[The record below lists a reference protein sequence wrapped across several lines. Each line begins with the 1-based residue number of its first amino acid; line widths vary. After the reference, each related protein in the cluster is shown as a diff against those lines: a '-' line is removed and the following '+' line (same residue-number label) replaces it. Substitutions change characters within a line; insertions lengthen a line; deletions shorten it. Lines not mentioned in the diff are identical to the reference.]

1 MKLYSE
7 NDSYKI
13 YNGDMLDMLQVIKP
27 ESIDAIVC
35 DPPYELGF
43 MNKSWDSTGIAFKK
57 ETWEN
62 CFEVLKP
69 GGYLLAFGGSRTYHR
84 IACAIEDAG
93 FEIRDCVMY
102 LYGCYSSDTQV
113 LTNEGWKYFYEL
125 NKTEKVLQWDKDN
138 DKLSWIKPL
147 NYFEYNI
154 DDELILLQNRHTE
167 QLITKNHKVVCDIKK
182 DHKQYHN
189 KYDYIEAQKILK
201 SDFVK
206 LPLASYYYG
215 SLHYKYAYIIG
226 WFLTDAWIHK
236 DGKAVC
242 FSQSKKDKL
251 VKLKNELERLKEKGL
266 CKYSEYIRKS
276 KKENQQEEHS
286 FYVTGKIANYLI
298 NEFPNRE
305 FKEEFIELDKESK
318 DKLLEGLIDGDGSS
332 RENSS
337 SHTFWSK
344 KDFRNNIL
352 SAMLT
357 TMGYRNY
364 ISYSE
369 GHKGVVFNTK
379 HQTTEIQYKH
389 KKENVKYS
397 GKVYCLQ
404 TETGAF
410 VVRRKGKPF
419 ISGNSGFPK
428 SMDIAKQID
437 KKGGNDYSKQFAID
451 LKKARES
458 KNLTMKYCDD
468 KYCNGST
475 NWSWYEGRKDGCRV
489 PDYQTYLEI
498 IKEFP
503 ELEKYKELI
512 KEAEREVV
520 GKKEYTNDKN
530 VMNISNYN
538 GERVHLDI
546 TIPSTDLAKE
556 WQGWGTCLKPAYE
569 PIIVARKPFKGS
581 VVDNIIKY
589 RVGGI
594 NIDECRVVCNDKVKM
609 NIRDTSSCSD
619 GWNRPWM
626 DDKEKDKLRQE
637 IAIEKA
643 NNLGRFPANV
653 ILTYDETDFDEVC
666 GGMPYTKNNTKTHS
680 AKNSDN
686 NVNFNASKSVNVI
699 GYEDSGSAS
708 RYFYCA
714 KASKKDRDEGLD
726 AFQDKTFHSVLNQ
739 KNGSGDRLDG
749 AKTPIRKNIH
759 PTCKPTEL
767 MQYLVRLV
775 SPKGATILDPFMGSG
790 STGKAVMFE
799 NRERDAN
806 YKFIGIELTDEYLP
820 IAQARIE
827 YARDKFKYDLEQ
839 EKVTKGKQNIF
850 DFMESEE

>member
-57 ETWEN
+57 ETWQN

-236 DGKAVC
+236 DGKAIC

-332 RENSS
+332 RENSY

-428 SMDIAKQID
+428 SMDIAKALEAKLTLGSSNPKDFKKLNGEQITR
-437 KKGGNDYSKQFAID
+437 GNWGYATMQLEQGYRNKNYDTEA
-451 LKKARES
+451 ES
-458 KNLTMKYCDD
+458 
-468 KYCNGST
+468 
-475 NWSWYEGRKDGCRV
+475 E
-489 PDYQTYLEI
+489 TYLG
-498 IKEFP
+498 K
-503 ELEKYKELI
+503 LEP
-512 KEAEREVV
+512 
-520 GKKEYTNDKN
+520 T
-530 VMNISNYN
+530 
-538 GERVHLDI
+538 
-546 TIPSTDLAKE
+546 TDLAKE

-569 PIIVARKPFKGS
+569 PIIVARKPFKSS

-594 NIDECRVVCNDKVKM
+594 NIDGCKIGN
-609 NIRDTSSCSD
+609 
-619 GWNRPWM
+619 
-626 DDKEKDKLRQE
+626 EKRTQFSGKSNGRIYSEYSQKNAHFE
-637 IAIEKA
+637 TVE
-643 NNLGRFPANV
+643 GRFPANV
-653 ILTYDETDFDEVC
+653 ITDGSEEVAK
-666 GGMPYTKNNTKTHS
+666 GMPNTTSTPIAEES
-680 AKNSDN
+680 AM
-686 NVNFNASKSVNVI
+686 
-699 GYEDSGSAS
+699 
-708 RYFYCA
+708 RYFYSA

-726 AFQDKTFHSVLNQ
+726 AFELKKTT
-739 KNGSGDRLDG
+739 DG
-749 AKTPIRKNIH
+749 CIRANVETARKFGANSALRKNIH

>member
-43 MNKSWDSTGIAFKK
+43 MNKSWDSTGISFKK

-93 FEIRDCVMY
+93 FEIRDCIMY
-102 LYGCYSSDTQV
+102 LYGCGFSKS
-113 LTNEGWKYFYEL
+113 
-125 NKTEKVLQWDKDN
+125 
-138 DKLSWIKPL
+138 
-147 NYFEYNI
+147 YNI
-154 DDELILLQNRHTE
+154 G
-167 QLITKNHKVVCDIKK
+167 
-182 DHKQYHN
+182 
-189 KYDYIEAQKILK
+189 
-201 SDFVK
+201 
-206 LPLASYYYG
+206 LA
-215 SLHYKYAYIIG
+215 
-226 WFLTDAWIHK
+226 
-236 DGKAVC
+236 
-242 FSQSKKDKL
+242 
-251 VKLKNELERLKEKGL
+251 
-266 CKYSEYIRKS
+266 
-276 KKENQQEEHS
+276 
-286 FYVTGKIANYLI
+286 
-298 NEFPNRE
+298 
-305 FKEEFIELDKESK
+305 
-318 DKLLEGLIDGDGSS
+318 
-332 RENSS
+332 
-337 SHTFWSK
+337 
-344 KDFRNNIL
+344 
-352 SAMLT
+352 
-357 TMGYRNY
+357 
-364 ISYSE
+364 
-369 GHKGVVFNTK
+369 
-379 HQTTEIQYKH
+379 
-389 KKENVKYS
+389 
-397 GKVYCLQ
+397 
-404 TETGAF
+404 
-410 VVRRKGKPF
+410 
-419 ISGNSGFPK
+419 
-428 SMDIAKQID
+428 ID
-437 KKGGNDYSKQFAID
+437 KKNGIDNRTGNIRADGVNNQNICYD
-451 LKKARES
+451 VKA
-458 KNLTMKYCDD
+458 MKP
-468 KYCNGST
+468 KF
-475 NWSWYEGRKDGCRV
+475 E
-489 PDYQTYLEI
+489 
-498 IKEFP
+498 
-503 ELEKYKELI
+503 
-512 KEAEREVV
+512 ERIAQ
-520 GKKEYTNDKN
+520 N
-530 VMNISNYN
+530 
-538 GERVHLDI
+538 
-546 TIPSTDLAKE
+546 E

-653 ILTYDETDFDEVC
+653 ITDGSEEVAK
-666 GGMPYTKNNTKTHS
+666 GMANTTSTPIAEES
-680 AKNSDN
+680 AM
-686 NVNFNASKSVNVI
+686 
-699 GYEDSGSAS
+699 
-708 RYFYCA
+708 RYFYSA

>member
-1 MKLYSE
+1 
-7 NDSYKI
+7 
-13 YNGDMLDMLQVIKP
+13 MLDMLQVIEP

-57 ETWEN
+57 ETWQN

-102 LYGCYSSDTQV
+102 LYG
-113 LTNEGWKYFYEL
+113 
-125 NKTEKVLQWDKDN
+125 
-138 DKLSWIKPL
+138 
-147 NYFEYNI
+147 
-154 DDELILLQNRHTE
+154 
-167 QLITKNHKVVCDIKK
+167 
-182 DHKQYHN
+182 
-189 KYDYIEAQKILK
+189 
-201 SDFVK
+201 
-206 LPLASYYYG
+206 
-215 SLHYKYAYIIG
+215 
-226 WFLTDAWIHK
+226 
-236 DGKAVC
+236 
-242 FSQSKKDKL
+242 
-251 VKLKNELERLKEKGL
+251 
-266 CKYSEYIRKS
+266 
-276 KKENQQEEHS
+276 
-286 FYVTGKIANYLI
+286 
-298 NEFPNRE
+298 
-305 FKEEFIELDKESK
+305 
-318 DKLLEGLIDGDGSS
+318 
-332 RENSS
+332 
-337 SHTFWSK
+337 
-344 KDFRNNIL
+344 
-352 SAMLT
+352 
-357 TMGYRNY
+357 
-364 ISYSE
+364 
-369 GHKGVVFNTK
+369 
-379 HQTTEIQYKH
+379 
-389 KKENVKYS
+389 
-397 GKVYCLQ
+397 
-404 TETGAF
+404 
-410 VVRRKGKPF
+410 
-419 ISGNSGFPK
+419 SGFPK
-428 SMDIAKQID
+428 SYNIGVAID
-437 KKGGNDYSKQFAID
+437 KKNGVDNRTGNIRTDGVNNQNICYDFK
-451 LKKARES
+451 
-458 KNLTMKYCDD
+458 TMKP
-468 KYCNGST
+468 KF
-475 NWSWYEGRKDGCRV
+475 E
-489 PDYQTYLEI
+489 
-498 IKEFP
+498 
-503 ELEKYKELI
+503 
-512 KEAEREVV
+512 ERIAQ
-520 GKKEYTNDKN
+520 N
-530 VMNISNYN
+530 
-538 GERVHLDI
+538 
-546 TIPSTDLAKE
+546 E

-653 ILTYDETDFDEVC
+653 ILTYDENDFDEVC
-666 GGMPYTKNNTKTHS
+666 GGMPDTNP
-680 AKNSDN
+680 
-686 NVNFNASKSVNVI
+686 SKQVI
-699 GYEDSGSAS
+699 GGANRKSQTQEGTISPCGWKETNRAKKTEGYNDNGGSAS

-827 YARDKFKYDLEQ
+827 YARDKFKYDLKQ

>member
-57 ETWEN
+57 ETWQN

-332 RENSS
+332 RENSY

-546 TIPSTDLAKE
+546 TIPSTNLAKQ

-589 RVGGI
+589 RVGGL
-594 NIDECRVVCNDKVKM
+594 NIDECRIPTNDDLAR
-609 NIRDTSSCSD
+609 I
-619 GWNRPWM
+619 NRTDNDM
-626 DDKEKDKLRQE
+626 FGIGKNNNNAQKCKELG
-637 IAIEKA
+637 IEYG
-643 NNLGRFPANV
+643 GRFPANV
-653 ILTYDETDFDEVC
+653 ITDGSEEVAK
-666 GGMPYTKNNTKTHS
+666 GMPNTTSTPIAEES
-680 AKNSDN
+680 AM
-686 NVNFNASKSVNVI
+686 
-699 GYEDSGSAS
+699 
-708 RYFYCA
+708 RYFYSA
-714 KASKKDRDEGLD
+714 KASKKDRDEGLY
-726 AFQDKTFHSVLNQ
+726 AFEERKTT
-739 KNGSGDRLDG
+739 DG
-749 AKTPIRKNIH
+749 CIRANVETARKFGANSALRKNIH

>member
-57 ETWEN
+57 ETWQN

-102 LYGCYSSDTQV
+102 LYGCYSNDTQV

-138 DKLSWIKPL
+138 DKLSWVKPL

-154 DDELILLQNRHTE
+154 DDELVLLKNRHTE

-182 DHKQYHN
+182 DHKQYHD
-189 KYDYIEAQKILK
+189 KYDYIEAQRILK
-201 SDFVK
+201 SDYVK

-215 SLHYKYAYIIG
+215 SLHYEYAYIIG

-266 CKYSEYIRKS
+266 CKYSEYIKKA

-318 DKLLEGLIDGDGSS
+318 DKLLEGLMDGDGSY
-332 RENSS
+332 RENSYS
-337 SHTFWSK
+337 RTFWSK

-428 SMDIAKQID
+428 SMNIGLAID
-437 KKGGNDYSKQFAID
+437 KKNGV
-451 LKKARES
+451 ES
-458 KNLTMKYCDD
+458 
-468 KYCNGST
+468 
-475 NWSWYEGRKDGCRV
+475 
-489 PDYQTYLEI
+489 
-498 IKEFP
+498 
-503 ELEKYKELI
+503 
-512 KEAEREVV
+512 EVV
-520 GKKEYTNDKN
+520 GVGKSGCNSRAYQSEKTTTAGNYDIKKSQN
-530 VMNISNYN
+530 
-538 GERVHLDI
+538 
-546 TIPSTDLAKE
+546 E

-589 RVGGI
+589 RVGGL
-594 NIDECRVVCNDKVKM
+594 NIDECRVGETGGIKKVNIIKNSGSKICRFGCDGDK
-609 NIRDTSSCSD
+609 
-619 GWNRPWM
+619 
-626 DDKEKDKLRQE
+626 
-637 IAIEKA
+637 IETGE
-643 NNLGRFPANV
+643 GRFPANV
-653 ILTYDETDFDEVC
+653 ITDGSEEVAK
-666 GGMPYTKNNTKTHS
+666 GMPNTTSTPIAEES
-680 AKNSDN
+680 AM
-686 NVNFNASKSVNVI
+686 
-699 GYEDSGSAS
+699 
-708 RYFYCA
+708 RYFYSA
-714 KASKKDRDEGLD
+714 KASKKDRDEGLE